1 MVRSIAFCLIACA
14 GLFLI
19 TSVAPVQERLEV
31 NFNKPYTLEELLD
44 IKQEVAEANGISLVY
59 RELSF
64 DEDGKLVGIFFQVD
78 CGDGFSG
85 SASKN
90 PLDYDHPIGFFRD
103 YRPDATEAFGT
114 GGL

>member
-1 MVRSIAFCLIACA
+1 MVRSIAFCLVACA

-44 IKQEVAEANGISLVY
+44 IKQEVAEAHGISLVY